1 MLRDRMSRT
10 TVVAAAAL
18 SWALLAGPV
27 HAQTADDLFD
37 GAVVHGIHVTM
48 HSRDW
53 DALRAN
59 FTSNDF
65 YPADVTWNGL
75 RVRNVGV
82 RSRGLGSRSGI
93 KPGLELDF
101 AHYSSR
107 GQFLGLRA
115 LVLDNLTT
123 DPSMIRE
130 RVAFAF
136 MRRLGILAPRE
147 VHAELFVND
156 QSVGLYTVAE
166 PIDPTFVQRTLGNA
180 NGVLFEFHW
189 VLPFYA
195 TFPGEDLDGY
205 RPLFESRSPQLLS
218 TFDLY
223 DPIRE
228 LFRTINE
235 APAGQFRE
243 AVGARLDFDS
253 TLRLIAAEA
262 VLAEWDGVLGY
273 AGMNNFYLYRDAASG
288 QSRLF
293 PWDADHSL
301 FAVTYPLLAGANENV
316 LMRRAL
322 QDPVLR
328 NLFFTYAADALRA
341 AANDNWLV
349 REIAAQ
355 SQQVRP
361 AARAD
366 ALKPY
371 SNEELETALAELA
384 AFASARP
391 AFVAAQI
398 QQLR

>member
-1 MLRDRMSRT
+1 MLRERVLRSI
-10 TVVAAAAL
+10 VGLFV
-18 SWALLAGPV
+18 LLTSSFLAFPV
-27 HAQTADDLFD
+27 HAQTANDLFD
-37 GAVVHGIHVTM
+37 GGAVQDLHITM
-48 HSRDW
+48 HARDW
-53 DALRAN
+53 DVLRAN
-59 FTSNDF
+59 FTSNDL

-93 KPGLELDF
+93 KPGLELNF

-107 GQFLGLRA
+107 GQFLGLRS

-136 MRRLGILAPRE
+136 MRRLGIDAPRE
-147 VHAELFVND
+147 AHVQLFVNG
-156 QSVGLYTVAE
+156 QSVGLYTVVE
-166 PIDPTFVQRTLGNA
+166 PIDTTFIDRVVGSA
-180 NGVLFEFHW
+180 NGVLFEYHW
-189 VLPFYA
+189 VEPFYA
-195 TFPGEDLDGY
+195 TFPGDNLDVY
-205 RPLFESRSPQLLS
+205 RPMFEPRSPALRS

-228 LFRTINE
+228 LFRAINE
-235 APAGQFRE
+235 VSADQFRQ
-243 AVGARLDFDS
+243 AIGARLDFES
-253 TLRLIAAEA
+253 SMRLIAAEA

-301 FAVTYPLLAGANENV
+301 FAATYPLMSGANENV

-322 QDPVLR
+322 QDSVLR
-328 NLFFTYAADALRA
+328 EMFFSYATDALRA
-341 AANDNWLV
+341 AANDNWLA
-349 REIAAQ
+349 REIATQ
-355 SQQVRP
+355 SRQVRQ
-361 AARAD
+361 AALAD
-366 ALKPY
+366 QLKPY
-371 SNEELETALAELA
+371 SNEEFEAALAELA
-384 AFASARP
+384 TLASART
-391 AFVAAQI
+391 AFVQAQI